1 MPVYNGY
8 KFTTFSNLNAKDGI
22 FRFGSVLSSAL
33 DDSSTM
39 AIYTRGTSLYF
50 WNGTSETE
58 IGAAG
63 SGGVTTWDSMYD
75 LDKSMTIDDD
85 TFTLAGNHASNDVL
99 TITNATSKTGDCV
112 KIQNSGTGKDLS
124 GTSDTWSF
132 TKAGILDCTGIT
144 IGDDETLVFGDGS
157 DITIQYD
164 ENGNDNLQITGAVN
178 FDNAVSLD
186 STLSVAGD
194 VTLSDSSIT
203 LTDADDAASVVI
215 TNASCVSG
223 NLVTVTGDAVED
235 GSLLYLDNGGASLST
250 GFYINCNDDGT
261 SDFTVGADGAT
272 AITTTLNSTLALSV
286 TGIQT
291 SENLVEFDNTS
302 GVIASDQ
309 CVLLLDAGG
318 AIASGGNIL
327 RIAPTGTPNAGAIG
341 IEYVG
346 AGKTNMALYIDSDPT
361 GTHVAQI
368 HGGGALTDGKAVLA
382 LTNDGNLATGG
393 NLLNITVGGTPNAG
407 AIALEIAAAGK
418 TLTGLSIDADPT
430 ASNVALINGGGALTN
445 GYAVLQLTN
454 DGNLAT
460 GGALE
465 IITMGGTPNAD
476 ARALEI
482 DAQKDARAVY
492 IDSDAATNHA
502 VEITGAGDLAE
513 DKAMLSVTST
523 ATALVAGSSLVRIA
537 DSGSA
542 AGAGATVYG
551 LEIAMDGTNL
561 EGLNVSA
568 GTSIFAEAV
577 TFTAGS
583 QNSSVARTATETGA
597 TTGTIAAGT
606 SFVTVTVT
614 NADHIVV
621 LPPPVV
627 GNVIWINNP
636 GTTGFE
642 LRTSAPQTIAING
655 GTQTDA
661 ESAIAAATLVRMVCT
676 SSTTWIGSQFT
687 AAGTESP
694 VEVAAT

>member
-1 MPVYNGY
+1 
-8 KFTTFSNLNAKDGI
+8 
-22 FRFGSVLSSAL
+22 
-33 DDSSTM
+33 
-39 AIYTRGTSLYF
+39 
-50 WNGTSETE
+50 
-58 IGAAG
+58 
-63 SGGVTTWDSMYD
+63 
-75 LDKSMTIDDD
+75 
-85 TFTLAGNHASNDVL
+85 
-99 TITNATSKTGDCV
+99 
-112 KIQNSGTGKDLS
+112 
-124 GTSDTWSF
+124 
-132 TKAGILDCTGIT
+132 
-144 IGDDETLVFGDGS
+144 
-157 DITIQYD
+157 
-164 ENGNDNLQITGAVN
+164 
-178 FDNAVSLD
+178 
-186 STLSVAGD
+186 
-194 VTLSDSSIT
+194 
-203 LTDADDAASVVI
+203 
-215 TNASCVSG
+215 
-223 NLVTVTGDAVED
+223 
-235 GSLLYLDNGGASLST
+235 
-250 GFYINCNDDGT
+250 
-261 SDFTVGADGAT
+261 
-272 AITTTLNSTLALSV
+272 
-286 TGIQT
+286 
-291 SENLVEFDNTS
+291 
-302 GVIASDQ
+302 
-309 CVLLLDAGG
+309 
-318 AIASGGNIL
+318 
-327 RIAPTGTPNAGAIG
+327 
-341 IEYVG
+341 
-346 AGKTNMALYIDSDPT
+346 
-361 GTHVAQI
+361 
-368 HGGGALTDGKAVLA
+368 
-382 LTNDGNLATGG
+382 
-393 NLLNITVGGTPNAG
+393 
-407 AIALEIAAAGK
+407 
-418 TLTGLSIDADPT
+418 
-430 ASNVALINGGGALTN
+430 
-445 GYAVLQLTN
+445 
-454 DGNLAT
+454 
-460 GGALE
+460 
-465 IITMGGTPNAD
+465 MGGTPNAD

-502 VEITGAGDLAE
+502 VEITGAGNLGE

-597 TTGTIAAGT
+597 TAGTIAAGT

-621 LPPPVV
+621 LPSPVV